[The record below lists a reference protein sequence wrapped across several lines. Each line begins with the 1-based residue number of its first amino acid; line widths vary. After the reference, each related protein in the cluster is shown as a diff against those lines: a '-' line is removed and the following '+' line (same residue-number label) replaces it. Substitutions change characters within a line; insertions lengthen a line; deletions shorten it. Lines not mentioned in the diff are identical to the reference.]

1 MLGQV
6 SQHTQG
12 NVALGSIDICSSSI
26 NLPIIIFLKFDSFRN
41 ISTSSILILIL
52 GIVFVIE
59 LKLEFST

>member
-12 NVALGSIDICSSSI
+12 NVALGSIDVWSSI
-26 NLPIIIFLKFDSFRN
+26 NLLIIIFLKFDSFRN
-41 ISTSSILILIL
+41 ISTSSILILLL

>member
-41 ISTSSILILIL
+41 ICTSSILILIL
-52 GIVFVIE
+52 GIIFIIE
-59 LKLEFST
+59 LKL